1 MLFSFRS
8 MAWSSAWIAASSS
21 PFVLDFDD
29 PTVPGTPDEFAVP
42 ALLVPG
48 GGGGATVVELP
59 LPELLTPPAL
69 AGLEDTPPAAPP
81 VLCAN
86 ALTGNIMTA
95 IATTADVTDA
105 LAIGNSLD
113 ESTATAA
120 VCSNGYRLA
129 QADCLMGVYAA

>member
-1 MLFSFRS
+1 MLFSLRS

-21 PFVLDFDD
+21 PFVFDFDD

-69 AGLEDTPPAAPP
+69 AGLEGTPLAPAVPAPGAP
-81 VLCAN
+81 
-86 ALTGNIMTA
+86 ALEEPGGRPA
-95 IATTADVTDA
+95 PAPEPPRPPPKAPD
-105 LAIGNSLD
+105 
-113 ESTATAA
+113 
-120 VCSNGYRLA
+120 
-129 QADCLMGVYAA
+129 